1 MKLIGRFSLCILLGL
16 VFAAA
21 LSSNGLGADEGPAAE
36 YLPNPFAADRPEW
49 DPFGPGQESDYL
61 PGRPDWDPYSP
72 SSYDVPQLIFANPFA
87 PDQDLLIGD
96 EVLSPNQLYL
106 QAEGLLVTRGQAEL
120 GTPYSLWLYVAEWG
134 PLTLYDSGRRIVSQG
149 FVSPGWYRLDRYA
162 ETFESH
168 YYQFNVTGWSN
179 SVELAVSSAGYP
191 TSYGLVGKVVD
202 SYGNGVPGARVR
214 ISGAG
219 GGVFSTV
226 TNALGY
232 YGMDVPSGTYSV
244 NAEIEG
250 FSFTTSTA
258 RVWTGTVSVAG
269 ILVGY
274 PAGGAFYP
282 TGPYQDEYGWLEG
295 KVTDKIGAGI
305 PGAKVR
311 IDGLFSVSTDG
322 DGNYWVSLSSGWH
335 SIAVDASGYKFSSAS
350 AQIRP
355 GQGSK
360 LDFKGTKVIVLGSGK
375 YS

>member
-1 MKLIGRFSLCILLGL
+1 LI
-16 VFAAA
+16 FAAA
-21 LSSNGLGADEGPAAE
+21 FSSNGLGADEEPAVE

-106 QAEGLLVTRGQAEL
+106 QSDGLLVTRGQVNL
-120 GTPYSLWLYVAEWG
+120 GTPYSIWLYVAEWG
-134 PLTLYDSGRRIVSQG
+134 PLTLYDSGRRIVSLG

-244 NAEIEG
+244 NAELEG

-258 RVWTGTVSVAG
+258 RVWTGTVSAAG

-311 IDGLFSVSTDG
+311 VDGLFSVSTDE

-335 SIAVDASGYKFSSAS
+335 SIMVDASGYKFSSAS

>member
-16 VFAAA
+16 VFVAAF
-21 LSSNGLGADEGPAAE
+21 SSNGLEADEEPAVE

-106 QAEGLLVTRGQAEL
+106 QSGGMLVTRGQAEL
-120 GTPYSLWLYVAEWG
+120 GTPYSIWLYVSEWG
-134 PLTLYDSGRRIVSQG
+134 PLTLYDSGKRIISQG

-179 SVELAVSSAGYP
+179 RVELAVSSAGYP

-244 NAEIEG
+244 NAELEE
-250 FSFTTSTA
+250 FSFTSSTA
-258 RVWTGTVSVAG
+258 RVWTGTVSAAG

-274 PAGGAFYP
+274 PTRGAVYP
-282 TGPYQDEYGWLEG
+282 TEPYQDEYGWLEG

-311 IDGLFSVSTDG
+311 IDGLFSVSTDE
-322 DGNYWVSLSSGWH
+322 DGNYLVSLSSGWH
-335 SIAVDASGYKFSSAS
+335 SIMVDASGYKFSSAS

-355 GQGSK
+355 DQGSK
-360 LDFKGTKVIVLGSGK
+360 LDFKGTKVVVLGSGK